1 MVVENFL
8 PGVAA
13 KLGLGY
19 EAVSA
24 VNPAVVYVSVT
35 GFGQDGP
42 HSKRP
47 GYNTIAQGMS
57 GLMALTGHP
66 GDPPTRVA
74 GSTSDLSPRP
84 HGLRQRLRRARP
96 ALPRPAAASTST

>member
-1 MVVENFL
+1 VVVENFL

-35 GFGQDGP
+35 GFGQTGP
-42 HSKRP
+42 HAKRP
-47 GYNTIAQGMS
+47 GYNTIA
-57 GLMALTGHP
+57 
-66 GDPPTRVA
+66 
-74 GSTSDLSPRP
+74 
-84 HGLRQRLRRARP
+84 RA
-96 ALPRPAAASTST
+96 

>member
-1 MVVENFL
+1 MSASFGAINRNKRGIALDLQNPEGSKVAFELARRADVVVENFL

-19 EAVSA
+19 PAVSA

-42 HSKRP
+42 HS
-47 GYNTIAQGMS
+47 TA
-57 GLMALTGHP
+57 
-66 GDPPTRVA
+66 PPAT
-74 GSTSDLSPRP
+74 TPSPR
-84 HGLRQRLRRARP
+84 A
-96 ALPRPAAASTST
+96 